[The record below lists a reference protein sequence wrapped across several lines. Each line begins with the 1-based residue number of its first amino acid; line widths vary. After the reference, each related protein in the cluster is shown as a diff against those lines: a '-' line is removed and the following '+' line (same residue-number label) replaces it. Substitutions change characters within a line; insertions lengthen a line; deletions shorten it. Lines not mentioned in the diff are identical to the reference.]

1 MATEKLTARDGYN
14 GYAVLELN
22 QVAFPRDGRIE
33 AQLPL
38 DGTTFAKATG
48 VPAEVGMI
56 LKVDKAG
63 KCVDFASAL
72 GGAAGEVYALNYST
86 EHMYDE
92 RLPQLKNFHMYASDG
107 EVAYRNSPY
116 DDFYPR
122 LGYLAVGD
130 RFTTNAVK
138 IEEGAQVATLLG
150 TFVTADVDGYWA
162 EVETDNDDPVL
173 NYAAPICQVVE
184 VTTCPNGVD
193 PAVKLLVVKA

>member
-1 MATEKLTARDGYN
+1 MADKKLTARDGYN

-38 DGTTFAKATG
+38 DATVFARATG

-56 LKVDKAG
+56 LKVNKAEGKIEFAKTTGNDKDGAG
-63 KCVDFASAL
+63 TL
-72 GGAAGEVYALNYST
+72 YALNYST

-92 RLPQLKNFHMYASDG
+92 RLPQLKNFCQYAADSSYDMLG
-107 EVAYRNSPY
+107 Y

-130 RFTTNAVK
+130 RFTTNAIVCD
-138 IEEGAQVATLLG
+138 EA
-150 TFVTADVDGYWA
+150 ADVKTLVGTYLTAGEAGYWVA
-162 EVETDNDDPVL
+162 IDGDDIADAVAPVVQIVEG
-173 NYAAPICQVVE
+173 
-184 VTTCPNGVD
+184 TTCPNGID
-193 PAVKLLVVKA
+193 PAVKVVVVKA

>member
-1 MATEKLTARDGYN
+1 MATDTKLTARAGYN

-38 DGTTFAKATG
+38 DGTLFARATG

-63 KCVDFASAL
+63 GVIKFAESTDKVGTL
-72 GGAAGEVYALNYST
+72 YALNYST

-92 RLPQLKNFHMYASDG
+92 RLPQLKNFCQYAADSSSDMLG
-107 EVAYRNSPY
+107 Y

-130 RFTTNAVK
+130 RFTTNAIVCDDAADVK
-138 IEEGAQVATLLG
+138 TLVGKFLTASVATG
-150 TFVTADVDGYWA
+150 FEGYWEEIAAADVGDA
-162 EVETDNDDPVL
+162 VAPVVQIVEG
-173 NYAAPICQVVE
+173 
-184 VTTCPNGVD
+184 TTCPNGID
-193 PAVKLLVVKA
+193 PAVKVVVVKA